1 MNAKFYKFSLLLLAI
16 MPCAV
21 SLPAAD
27 VPIVLAVNAPS
38 SERLAAQDL
47 AGLLG
52 RWYPQD
58 RFSIAPNLP
67 VSGKA
72 ILLGRISDP
81 LVRDRLGGE
90 IPAAP
95 ESFVVRTQSTG
106 DLELGVIAGADA
118 RGTVCGVY
126 QLLAQLGCG
135 FHLSGDTLPAP
146 RTGAFD
152 FTGWKLANAPLARE
166 RLVFNWHNF
175 LSGCSTWDFPEW
187 QQWAAQSQKLGFNAI
202 MVHAYG
208 NNPMAEFS
216 FKAATKPVGW
226 LSTTVKGRDWSTMH
240 VADVLRIFGGEV
252 FREPA
257 FGADAGLVADDGRV
271 AAAQSLMQKVFANA
285 AQRDLGVYFAVD
297 VDTPSANP
305 QELVGLLPEPAR
317 FQASGATSTL
327 PGSSTNRIWLPN
339 PDTAE
344 GYAYFRAQVGALLK
358 NYPQITKLVV
368 WFRRDSTP
376 WMALKTGDLPA
387 AWQKEFA
394 AEVAWTPAAG
404 KFWHAPGLFAVGKI
418 VRAFERA
425 LKDCHA
431 TGTQV
436 AAGTWGFEFLP
447 AADRFFP
454 ADVPLIG
461 LDYDVLHDK
470 PQLGDA
476 GSRAELRETGSHRPV
491 IPVVWAH
498 HDDGRYLGRPFTPLP
513 EFAAKLDDAK
523 AAGFGIIHW
532 TTRPLDLYFE
542 SLAKQVWKNTEDQ
555 PLRETCRD
563 FAADSF
569 GRQNREVMGKYL
581 EAWIAGA
588 PQFGRETSDWFIDRQ
603 LTNLTEVITGCRAR
617 LALIDQAQTAGL
629 LPEQQR
635 RLDYQR
641 GLEEFI
647 AAFYAAHGYFQDSQE
662 LLKAGDTAGSR
673 ALMARCHPEK
683 VVEQFARF
691 SSIGGITRGE
701 QGLVVS
707 LNTRWLSHIVSHRQ
721 ALGLEPVRI
730 NFAPTSHDLLAQ
742 ARGTYTFHFGPDHDL
757 WETWGEKET
766 GAAVKNFPPA
776 PPAVKDESV
785 PAAWSEIGHGGIEIT
800 QPVTL
805 TLSPIMAGD
814 NRGREKSLAAGDY
827 LLRLLLR
834 DPGATA
840 AGQRVFEVKV
850 ADLPA
855 DRVDIFSCGGGAGRM
870 VKLTYPVTL
879 KSAGAVALTL
889 MPVTGNAILCGAV
902 LEPAGLTGRLFTP
915 PCDLA
920 LQRNQRAGN

>member
-1 MNAKFYKFSLLLLAI
+1 MRGRNLAGEHNGNYKIMNARARNPIVLLLSI
-16 MPCAV
+16 MLCAV

-27 VPIVLAVNAPS
+27 VPIVLAVNAQS
-38 SERLAAQDL
+38 SERIAAQDL

-52 RWYPQD
+52 RLYPQD
-58 RFSIAPNLP
+58 QFSIATNLP

-72 ILLGRISDP
+72 ILLGQISDS
-81 LVRDRLGGE
+81 LVRARLDDE
-90 IPAAP
+90 ILAAP
-95 ESFVVRTQSTG
+95 ESFVVRTQRTG
-106 DLELGVIAGADA
+106 DLELGIIAGADV
-118 RGTVCGVY
+118 RGTAYGVY
-126 QLLAQLGCG
+126 QLLAQLDCG
-135 FHLSGDTLPAP
+135 FYLSGDTLPAAK
-146 RTGAFD
+146 TGAFD

-175 LSGCSTWDFPEW
+175 LSGCSTWNFPEW
-187 QQWAAQSQKLGFNAI
+187 QKWTAQSQKLGFNAI

-216 FKAATKPVGW
+216 FKEVAKPVGY

-240 VADVLRIFGGEV
+240 VADVRRIFGGEV
-252 FREPA
+252 FNEPA
-257 FGADAGLVADDGRV
+257 FGSDAGLVADDERV
-271 AAAQSLMQKVFANA
+271 AAAQSLMQKVFADA
-285 AQRDLGVYFAVD
+285 AQRDMGVYFAVD

-305 QELVGLLPEPAR
+305 QALVMLLPETAR

-327 PGSSTNRIWLPN
+327 PASSTNRIWLPN

-344 GYAYFRAQVGALLK
+344 GYAYFRAQVETLLK

-376 WMALKTGDLPA
+376 WVTLKAGDLPV

-394 AEVAWTPAAG
+394 AEVARTPDAG
-404 KFWHAPGLFAVGKI
+404 KFWHGPGLFAVGKI
-418 VRAFERA
+418 VRAFDRA
-425 LKDCHA
+425 LKDCNA

-447 AADRFFP
+447 AADQFFP

-476 GSRAELRETGSHRPV
+476 DSRAELRKIGSHRPV

-532 TTRPLDLYFE
+532 TTRPLDLYFA
-542 SLAKQVWKNTEDQ
+542 SLAKQVWKNTIDQ

-563 FAADSF
+563 FAADWF

-581 EAWIAGA
+581 QAWIAGA
-588 PQFGRETSDWFIDRQ
+588 PQFGRETSDWFIDRK
-603 LTNLTEVITGCRAR
+603 LTNITEVIAGCRAR

-629 LPEQQR
+629 LPEQQQ

-647 AAFYAAHGYFQDSQE
+647 AAFHEAHGYFQNSQE
-662 LLKAGDTAGSR
+662 LLKQGGLAGCR
-673 ALMARCHPEK
+673 ALMAKCHPGK
-683 VVEQFARF
+683 VVEQFTRF

-721 ALGLEPVRI
+721 ALGLESVRI
-730 NFAPTSHDLLAQ
+730 NFAPTSHDVLAQ
-742 ARGTYTFHFGPDHDL
+742 ARGTYTFHFGSDHDL

-766 GAAVKNFPPA
+766 SAVAMSFPLS
-776 PPAVKDESV
+776 PPVVKDESV
-785 PAAWSEIGHGGIEIT
+785 PAALREVCHGGIEIT
-800 QPVTL
+800 KPVTL

-814 NRGREKSLAAGDY
+814 NRGREKSLPAGDY
-827 LLRLLLR
+827 RLQLLLL
-834 DPGATA
+834 DPDVTAT
-840 AGQRVFEVKV
+840 GQRVFEVKV
-850 ADLPA
+850 ADIPA
-855 DRVDIFSCGGGAGRM
+855 DSVDIFSHAGGTGRM
-870 VKLTYPVTL
+870 VRLTYPVTL
-879 KSAGAVALTL
+879 KSAGAVALALT
-889 MPVTGNAILCGAV
+889 PVKGNAILCGVV
-902 LEPAGLTGRLFTP
+902 LEPAS
-915 PCDLA
+915 
-920 LQRNQRAGN
+920 